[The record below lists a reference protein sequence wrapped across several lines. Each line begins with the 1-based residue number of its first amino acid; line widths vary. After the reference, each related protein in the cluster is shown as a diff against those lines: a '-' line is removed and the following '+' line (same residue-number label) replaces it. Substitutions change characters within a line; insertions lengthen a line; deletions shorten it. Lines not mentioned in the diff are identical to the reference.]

1 MPTLR
6 RLALLLLL
14 AIPLAACGKEPTPPS
29 KAAEPPTVQGVTVAA
44 VTAQEVVE
52 TAEVTGT
59 VKSQT
64 ATTLSSKIVSR
75 ILALHAREGGEVK
88 AGQLLVELDDQD
100 ILMQLR
106 RAEAGLREAE
116 AAVAEVDRSLAAVAA
131 TRAAAESQRDLAATT
146 LARYQQLL
154 DKKSVAP
161 QEFDQVAAR
170 HKAAAA
176 DVERVIAEG
185 QVVLARRQQV
195 LARIES
201 AKAEI
206 ASVQVRLG
214 YAKIIAP
221 MAGVVVMKHADVG
234 ALAAPGAPLL
244 TIEDSRHYWL
254 DAAVPESQLA
264 GIRRGQALRVA
275 VEAAGLNARATVSEI
290 LPVADPGT
298 RTALVRL
305 ELPARGGLR
314 SGLFGRIWIPAGRR
328 QVLQVAREALVER
341 GQLQGVYV
349 VGTDNIARFRL
360 IRTGAARPGGLEVLS
375 GLSAGEQVVLRGSER
390 VQDGSRIQQEGK

>member
-1 MPTLR
+1 MATLR
-6 RLALLLLL
+6 RIALLLVIAL
-14 AIPLAACGKEPTPPS
+14 PLAACGKEPSQPAKT
-29 KAAEPPTVQGVTVAA
+29 AEPPLVRGVTVGAVAA
-44 VTAQEVVE
+44 HEIEEAT
-52 TAEVTGT
+52 EVTGT
-59 VKSQT
+59 VKSRT
-64 ATTLSSKIVSR
+64 ATTLSSKIVGR
-75 ILALHAREGGEVK
+75 ILTMRAREGGEVQ

-100 ILMQLR
+100 IVAQLR

-116 AAVAEVDRSLAAVAA
+116 AAVGEVDRSLAAMAA
-131 TRAAAESQRDLAATT
+131 ARVAAESQRDLAATT

-154 DKKSVAP
+154 DRKSVAP
-161 QEFDQVAAR
+161 QEYDQVAAR

-185 QVVLARRQQV
+185 QVVQAKRQQV

-206 ASVQVRLG
+206 ASVHVMLG
-214 YAKIIAP
+214 YAKIAAP
-221 MAGVVVMKHADVG
+221 MAGVVVVKHADVG

-264 GIRRGQALRVA
+264 GIRRGQTLRIA
-275 VEAAGLNARATVSEI
+275 VEAAGVATNATVSEI
-290 LPVADPGT
+290 LPAADPAT

-305 ELPARGGLR
+305 ELPAKGGLR

-328 QVLQVAREALVER
+328 QVLQVAREALVDR

-360 IRTGAARPGGLEVLS
+360 IRTGATRPGGLEVLS
-375 GLSAGEQVVLRGSER
+375 GLSAGEQVVLAGVER
-390 VQDGSRIQQEGK
+390 VQDGARIERP